1 VTGGAGFIG
10 SYVVERLLARDWD
23 VVVLDD
29 FSSGKEEKL
38 AAVIDHK
45 KLRVIRGS
53 ILDGRIVADALK
65 GVDTIFHE
73 AAVANVQ
80 RSIDDPLTVNR
91 VNVEGT
97 LILLDESRRTDVR
110 RFIFASSCAVY
121 GNASVLPITENSP
134 LAPKNPYA
142 ASKAA
147 CEHYCTAYSLTYG
160 LSVVRLRYTN
170 VYGARRSVGAYAGV
184 MVNFAECLARNK
196 SLTIFGDGTQ
206 TRDFIYSTDVA
217 EATVRSAEYQNVDG
231 TINVGTGIATSV
243 NDLARMMSEIT
254 GKRNLGTVRAEP
266 RIGEIMR
273 SQADTRLAKNVLNF
287 ECRVS
292 LREGLGEFLMWYN
305 SLRATSGTV
314 S

>member
-10 SYVVERLLARDWD
+10 SYVVERLLARGWD

-38 AAVIDHK
+38 AAVIGHK
-45 KLRVIRGS
+45 KLRIIRGS
-53 ILDGRIVADALK
+53 ILDGRIVADALRD
-65 GVDTIFHE
+65 VDTIFHE
-73 AAVANVQ
+73 AAVTNVQ

-97 LILLDESRRTDVR
+97 LNLLDESRRTDVR
-110 RFIFASSCAVY
+110 HFIFASSCSVY
-121 GNASVLPITENSP
+121 GNASVLPISEDSP
-134 LAPKNPYA
+134 LAPRNPYA

-147 CEHYCTAYSLTYG
+147 CEHYCTAYSSTYG

-170 VYGARRSVGAYAGV
+170 VYGARRAVGPYAGV
-184 MVNFAECLARNK
+184 MLNFAECLARNK
-196 SLTIFGDGTQ
+196 PLPIFGDGTQ

-217 EATVRSAEYQNVDG
+217 EATARSAEYQNIG
-231 TINVGTGIATSV
+231 GAINVGTGVATSI
-243 NDLARMMSEIT
+243 NDLARMMSEIA
-254 GKRNLGTVRAEP
+254 GKIDLGTVRAEP
-266 RIGEIMR
+266 RIGEIMH
-273 SQADTRLAKNVLNF
+273 SQADTRLAKNILNF

-292 LREGLGEFLMWYN
+292 LREGLGEFLMWYK